1 MFQLEILD
9 AKILDMSV
17 LEGVGMYE
25 KGAGDAVAV
34 YMARCRT
41 VVKGAP
47 LNAPV
52 VWVYGAGRPSVKA
65 SLGHVFIDYDLK
77 HASYESLVRLR
88 QAYARQEGHYLLE
101 VPRGAEIAAGM
112 LISDVPPDA
121 AQGQV
126 GG

>member
-1 MFQLEILD
+1 MFQLEILH

-17 LEGVGMYE
+17 LERVGMYE

-41 VVKGAP
+41 VVRGAP
-47 LNAPV
+47 INAPV
-52 VWVYGAGRPSVKA
+52 VWVYGAGRPGVKA

-77 HASYESLVRLR
+77 HASYESLVRLWDSL
-88 QAYARQEGHYLLE
+88 ARREDHYLLE

-121 AQGQV
+121 EQG
-126 GG
+126 GAGE